1 MLIVTIDIIPGGYAP
16 ARRTIASMR
25 LSNISNL
32 AAVSD
37 YRVELL
43 ESANTLTGAPARIGS
58 CEVKGHN
65 RLQAVWALL
74 AKASDAAMSVEF
86 DKL

>member
-1 MLIVTIDIIPGGYAP
+1 MLIVTIDIVSGGSAP
-16 ARRTIASMR
+16 ARRTLASIHV
-25 LSNISNL
+25 SNVSNL

-37 YRVELL
+37 YRVDLL
-43 ESANTLTGAPARIGS
+43 ESANALAGTPARIGS

-74 AKASDAAMSVEF
+74 AKAADAAMSAEF
-86 DKL
+86 DEL

>member
-1 MLIVTIDIIPGGYAP
+1 LLVITVDIIPGGYTP
-16 ARRTIASMR
+16 ARRTLASMR
-25 LSNISNL
+25 VSNISNL

-43 ESANTLTGAPARIGS
+43 ESANMLTGTPARIGS

-74 AKASDAAMSVEF
+74 AKAAEAAMSAEF
-86 DKL
+86 DEL

>member
-1 MLIVTIDIIPGGYAP
+1 LLIITIDIIPGGYAP

-25 LSNISNL
+25 VSNISNL

-37 YRVELL
+37 YKVELL
-43 ESANTLTGAPARIGS
+43 ETANTLTGTPPRAGS

-74 AKASDAAMSVEF
+74 AKASDAAMSAEF
-86 DKL
+86 DEL